1 MKRNAFIGAAFVV
14 ALVVLGALQTRLL
27 QSVAAQSN
35 GKVMA
40 PKFEVDPMW
49 PKPLPNGW
57 YLGQTIGVG
66 VDANDHVWIIHR
78 SDSLDAAE
86 AAGDEGT
93 GECCKKAPPILEF
106 DQQGNLL
113 RHWGGKDG
121 EGYQWPASNHGLQI
135 DHKGNL
141 WIGGNG
147 NGNDGHLLKFT
158 QDGKFLMQVGIKKAG
173 LAADSN
179 SPDRF
184 YLVAKV
190 SLDAKNNE
198 AYVADGYGNR
208 RVVVIDMDTGKFK
221 RYWGAYGNKP
231 DDAAAAAAPR
241 YTPGSTPSQQFRG
254 PVHCADVSVDGLVY
268 VCDRTNDRLQVFTR
282 DGKFQKE
289 IFVEPESLADGSTW
303 DTAFSKDPQ
312 QKYLYVADGR
322 NQKLHVYDRQSMTE
336 LTNFGEGGHYPGQW
350 YSLHS
355 IAVDSKG
362 NLYTTETYQGRRVQR
377 FLYKGLAPVTK
388 KEQGTTW
395 PTRTSTR

>member
-1 MKRNAFIGAAFVV
+1 MKRNAFIGVAFVV
-14 ALVVLGALQTRLL
+14 ALVVLGAVQSKLQ
-27 QSVAAQSN
+27 QSVAAQTN

-254 PVHCADVSVDGLVY
+254 PVHCADASVDGMVY
-268 VCDRTNDRLQVFTR
+268 VCDRTSDRLQVFTR
-282 DGKFQKE
+282 DGKFVKE

-322 NQKLHVYDRQSMTE
+322 NQKLHIYDRQSLTE
-336 LTNFGEGGHYPGQW
+336 LTNFGEGGHSPGQW

-377 FLYKGLAPVTK
+377 FVYKGLAPVTK
-388 KEQGTTW
+388 KEQGTVW